1 MRPTRRTIRYH
12 SLTRRQ
18 VVGIKNISYP
28 FDAYFEE
35 FKKSSTVD
43 PVFIDEAEKVGLV
56 VSTHMQLSK
65 LSRLE
70 RCHRFNRT
78 NSFSPLSLANVKESD
93 LPDIRCCVICHK
105 PIEDVDPLDLRILRG
120 TPVTPSDAT
129 HFASKSYVRCANA
142 ACLSRTL
149 SPPLPH
155 SFPQNLCFH
164 PERLLRRLQTSQG
177 AIQGARQ
184 RTRQGRS
191 QATGLRQR
199 RRNAPASSL
208 APQRLRQRGGKARS
222 SAASLALHTRAH
234 LPRGRQRRGPAGLS
248 AQAQAR
254 THPARRAAGVSAGGG
269 RGGAGGDDDGIGGVW
284 WGRTGVAG
292 DGEAATAWRRGGRN
306 GAVFRRSGF
315 LRSTETRRGDWR
327 VCCACCATAAPRE
340 GLRRRRWR
348 CCVASLSGITR
359 ARTLR
364 GLWRRAGARRIRG
377 RSGWRRCTRCLRVPR
392 EFWWRSASRSRRLTR
407 TRQWGR
413 RMGSAWRR

>member
-1 MRPTRRTIRYH
+1 MVARKGGDEDGRDEGSWNCGGSEWSEYNGTAPVRIVSWSRHIDLEKSSGSKCSTIPTGQPLSFIRHGFLQSTVPNSNLARRKSKIGWSLSSSMRPTRRTIRYH

-78 NSFSPLSLANVKESD
+78 NSFSPSSLANVKESD

-234 LPRGRQRRGPAGLS
+234 LPRGRQR
-248 AQAQAR
+248 
-254 THPARRAAGVSAGGG
+254 
-269 RGGAGGDDDGIGGVW
+269 
-284 WGRTGVAG
+284 
-292 DGEAATAWRRGGRN
+292 
-306 GAVFRRSGF
+306 
-315 LRSTETRRGDWR
+315 
-327 VCCACCATAAPRE
+327 
-340 GLRRRRWR
+340 
-348 CCVASLSGITR
+348 
-359 ARTLR
+359 
-364 GLWRRAGARRIRG
+364 
-377 RSGWRRCTRCLRVPR
+377 
-392 EFWWRSASRSRRLTR
+392 
-407 TRQWGR
+407 
-413 RMGSAWRR
+413 